1 MKTRRLSE
9 REGDSSD
16 KGLSRRQWLT
26 GVTAVAAAAVVPAT
40 EAVGQTGASRP
51 HRIDTHHHYTGDWTA
66 SRAIEGMDQN
76 GIATAILS
84 RPGIPVSDSEK
95 ARKLA
100 RDTNDH
106 GAQLV
111 RDYPGRFGLFAS
123 LPLFDVEGSLR
134 EIAYAF
140 DVLKADGACLVTSYG
155 NVGGTGTKWAGD
167 PAFAPVFDEL
177 NRRKA
182 VVFIHPTTPMY
193 FNDDFRLQSGS
204 TRGVSGVN
212 ETALENQFD
221 TARGVVSLIING
233 TVMRCPDIR
242 FIFCHGGGALL
253 SLHERLNHL
262 LGEDR
267 PARTDGSYHSRYIP
281 NGFDAEIRKLYFDL
295 VRVANRANLALLT
308 ELLPPERLLFGS
320 DYPPVPISETA
331 SQLSSLH
338 LDGKLLRGIE
348 RDNALAL
355 FPRFKA

>member
-1 MKTRRLSE
+1 
-9 REGDSSD
+9 
-16 KGLSRRQWLT
+16 
-26 GVTAVAAAAVVPAT
+26 
-40 EAVGQTGASRP
+40 
-51 HRIDTHHHYTGDWTA
+51 
-66 SRAIEGMDQN
+66 MDQN

-84 RPGIPVSDSEK
+84 RPGIPLSEPEK

-140 DVLKADGACLVTSYG
+140 DVLKADGACLVTSYS
-155 NVGGTGTKWAGD
+155 NSNPGTKWIGD
-167 PAFAPVFDEL
+167 AAFAPVFDEL

-182 VVFIHPTTPMY
+182 VVFVHPTVPAY
-193 FNDDFRLQSGS
+193 YNADFRLQSGS

-221 TARGVVSLIING
+221 TPRAVVSLIVNG
-233 TVMRCPDIR
+233 TLIRCPDIR

-253 SLHERLNHL
+253 FLHERLNHL

-267 PARTDGSYHSRYIP
+267 SGRTDGSYRSPYVP
-281 NGFDAEIRKLYFDL
+281 NGFDNELRKLHFDL
-295 VRVANRANLALLT
+295 VRVANPPNLALLT

-331 SQLSSLH
+331 SNLLALR
-338 LDGKLLRGIE
+338 LDAKVLRGIE
-348 RDNALAL
+348 RDNALTL
-355 FPRFKA
+355 FPRFKT